1 MKCCEGLILL
11 TSLPE
16 EAAAK
21 AILHNTKFL
30 HEITNWL
37 NSAYTYL
44 PRNID
49 PANVDGVEARWGY
62 DIPSL

>member
-16 EAAAK
+16 DSAAK
-21 AILHNTKFL
+21 AIIENTKFL

-37 NSAYTYL
+37 NTAYTNL
-44 PRNID
+44 PKTVD
-49 PANVDGVEARWGY
+49 PYCVETVEARWG
-62 DIPSL
+62 